1 MRARL
6 LLPVLAVALAVT
18 ACGGTEDAAP
28 PRQPPVTEKADLGVA
43 LPAAVADRGALA
55 VGVKCDYPPFGYIDE
70 AGENAG
76 FEIDI
81 ARRLAGYAFGDEG
94 KVELT
99 CVTGSNRVPF
109 LTTNRID
116 LIMATMNFTPERAET
131 IDFTAPYFAG
141 GVKMLVPADSPIGG
155 WDDLSGHSVITI
167 KGSTASLWLTECL
180 PEVEQ
185 VPFEQ
190 TSEALTALRQERA
203 DAFAQD
209 DTLLVDLAKKTSGT
223 KVVGEVRADSPWG
236 MGVRKGDAEMLAWVD
251 AAIAKMRAGDE
262 FWTAFT
268 GAITDEAVQQEFA
281 KVLPRPDNELSYPT
295 GPIIEC

>member
-6 LLPVLAVALAVT
+6 LLPLVVLALAAA
-18 ACGGTEDAAP
+18 ACGADAEEP
-28 PRQPPVTEKADLGVA
+28 PAQPPVTEKADLGVP
-43 LPAAVADRGALA
+43 LPAAVESRGLLA

-81 ARRLAGYAFGDEG
+81 ARRLAGYAFGDES

-116 LIMATMNFTPERAET
+116 LIMATMNFTPERAQT
-131 IDFTAPYFAG
+131 IDFTSPYFAG
-141 GVKMLVPADSPIGG
+141 GVKMLVPDNSPIGA
-155 WDDLSGHSVITI
+155 WEDLDGHSVITI
-167 KGSTASLWLTECL
+167 KGSTASLWLTECM

-251 AAIAKMRAGDE
+251 AAIETMRGGDE
-262 FWTAFT
+262 FWAAFT
-268 GAITDEAVQQEFA
+268 GAVTDEAVQQEFA
-281 KVLPRPDNELSYPT
+281 RVLPRPDNELSYPT